1 MAGSR
6 RQAGRPVTPVL
17 NRERIAQAALELV
30 SADGTQK
37 LTMAALARHLG
48 VAASALYNHIG
59 GKADLTG
66 LLQDAVMGRVDVS
79 ALKAF
84 REGTGTLESALAD
97 WARSYRDVFA
107 AHPSLIPL
115 IATLPI
121 SGAPATRRMYDVV
134 AAALGHGGV
143 PAQQVVPVII
153 AFESFLFGSAM
164 DVHAPASIFTSQPG
178 ESDAPHFQRFV
189 ESFTATL
196 AVTAG
201 GTGGDGREPARDDG
215 ERNPYADAP
224 FALGLEALIRATLK
238 LVP

>member
-1 MAGSR
+1 M
-6 RQAGRPVTPVL
+6 RPVL
-17 NRERIAQAALELV
+17 SRERIAQAALELV
-30 SADGTQK
+30 TLDGADT

-59 GKADLTG
+59 GKAELTA

-79 ALKAF
+79 SLEAF
-84 REGTGTLESALAD
+84 LDGSGSLAAALAD
-97 WARSYRDVFA
+97 WGRSYREAFA
-107 AHPSLIPL
+107 AHPTLIPL

-121 SGAPATRRMYDVV
+121 SGAPTTRGMYDVV
-134 AAALGHGGV
+134 AAALCHAGV
-143 PAQQVVPVII
+143 PDARVVPVII

-178 ESDAPHFQRFV
+178 ESDAPHFQRSV

-196 AVTAG
+196 VVAG
-201 GTGGDGREPARDDG
+201 DGTGGSGRGAARDEG

-224 FALGLEALIRATLK
+224 FALGLEALIRATLE